1 MLANKVLVA
10 IIIISIITITF
21 LVIKVSTP
29 LFDLKFQKLKNITYN
44 ITENLT
50 TITVEL
56 ANITNELT
64 LVEDLLTLHQTFQ

>member
-1 MLANKVLVA
+1 VLANKVLVA